1 MRVISFFLLLLIIA
15 LGITFACLNAEPV
28 VLNYYFG
35 RSRPPLSWLLFIFF
49 GTGGFLGLLV
59 GAVMYLKVKKE
70 NLLLAHRV
78 RLAEKEVENVRVLP
92 LKDGH

>member
-1 MRVISFFLLLLIIA
+1 MRVISFFLLLLIVA
-15 LGITFACLNAEPV
+15 LGITFACLNAEPT

-35 RSRPPLSWLLFIFF
+35 RSRLPLSWMLFTSFGAGGLL
-49 GTGGFLGLLV
+49 GVLV
-59 GAVMYLKVKKE
+59 GAVMYLRVKKE
-70 NLLLAHRV
+70 NLLLSHRV